1 MILVDLKN
9 EVWYQKC
16 HDPVCKAQNFK
27 STCSPLPTEVSLLF
41 LLKDEDFTSGETDDT
56 STSLTKDSQ
65 TPPSCNL
72 SAGGLSA
79 AAWDDEDDALFL
91 EATEDAE
98 FADAADKSLGSM
110 DDIPD
115 ELIIEA
121 LQNS

>member
-1 MILVDLKN
+1 M
-9 EVWYQKC
+9 
-16 HDPVCKAQNFK
+16 
-27 STCSPLPTEVSLLF
+27 
-41 LLKDEDFTSGETDDT
+41 
-56 STSLTKDSQ
+56 
-65 TPPSCNL
+65 